1 MEKYFSS
8 VIVIRDRI
16 LEQRWIKG
24 DIGDRKQILIRCNYP
39 DNYNGMNMCD
49 QSGSEYLWEKRALNR
64 SILAWWKHSS
74 PIERVT
80 LLFRVMA
87 CVYAREVTKLTYL
100 LLKPNEP
107 NPNLVSRNDIPF
119 LFRSFVCKFLLP
131 TVNNNKIGLVRSFI
145 RALFV
150 YRI

>member
-1 MEKYFSS
+1 
-8 VIVIRDRI
+8 
-16 LEQRWIKG
+16 
-24 DIGDRKQILIRCNYP
+24 
-39 DNYNGMNMCD
+39 
-49 QSGSEYLWEKRALNR
+49 
-64 SILAWWKHSS
+64 
-74 PIERVT
+74 
-80 LLFRVMA
+80 MA

-107 NPNLVSRNDIPF
+107 NPNLVSRNDIPC